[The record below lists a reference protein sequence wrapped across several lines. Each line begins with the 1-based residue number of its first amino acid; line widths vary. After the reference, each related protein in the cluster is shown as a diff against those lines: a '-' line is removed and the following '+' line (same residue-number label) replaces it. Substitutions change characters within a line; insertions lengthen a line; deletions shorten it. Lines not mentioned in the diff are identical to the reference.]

1 MPQKTNLNVSPYYD
15 DFDKANNFYKVLFK
29 PGQPVQARELTTLQ
43 SMLQNQVESFGSHVF
58 KEGSMVVPGNI
69 NVDTDYHSV
78 KIETD
83 HLGIPVAL
91 YAEQLKGVRLK
102 GLTSGI
108 IVSIN
113 GYALPA
119 VGTDVSEL
127 TLYVSYLDAGPDN
140 TIRTLDDGEVLITQ
154 NAFVYGNTP
163 VNIGDTVATL
173 IANDACAIGS
183 AVSIGEGVYFIR
195 GTFVDVA
202 SDVLVLDPYENLP
215 SYRIGLNIQEELI
228 SSKDDPSLLDN
239 AR

>member
-43 SMLQNQVESFGSHVF
+43 SMLQNQVESFGSHIF

-119 VGTDVSEL
+119 AGTDVSEL

-154 NAFVYGNTP
+154 NAFVYGLS
-163 VNIGDTVATL
+163 L
-173 IANDACAIGS
+173 IHI
-183 AVSIGEGVYFIR
+183 
-195 GTFVDVA
+195 
-202 SDVLVLDPYENLP
+202 
-215 SYRIGLNIQEELI
+215 
-228 SSKDDPSLLDN
+228 
-239 AR
+239 